1 MECPECHS
9 VMRDGATFCDA
20 CGVELLL
27 VPAGRFSQGEVWRLA
42 VIALVFLIITG
53 LVWFFWLR

>member
-1 MECPECHS
+1 
-9 VMRDGATFCDA
+9 MRDGATFCDA